1 MEKPMSPLN
10 SNRYRLCPFV
20 SFAPFT
26 LFASFAAAAAAAI
39 ALTGA
44 FVAAPAAAQPPGYEE
59 EQMDMEEDYDG
70 GYGEDPDYDG
80 GYSGGYSSASS
91 GSDATQTYATGLIS
105 LAKSIDLTPLLVP
118 ETEVVVEVG
127 PVLSRESEQA
137 FSAGHQGMAVELMCG
152 HMVAEFD
159 EATPVLASVKFS
171 PALRRPV
178 WNVRWGVSIAVR
190 GSEDVTQPSPIREGD
205 TTPGRRMASSGG
217 GGGGYDEGYGDDYD
231 NGGPSEEDMAG
242 YDEGMDDYSM
252 SRPKP
257 APVTTRSMLSD
268 EAKTLMD
275 ENLGLVAEIIA
286 SEFAQRF
293 ASGAFGPLF
302 TGIAEPAPVD
312 PRTINSHTPPPAGV
326 VVSEALD
333 ASLND
338 APEWMG
344 MWKPGLTFVGS
355 GPSDEMLPA
364 AKSEGLDFLL
374 HFDVLLKPGRNDKTQ
389 NVSRCRM
396 YSLVTGKQVGMSRA
410 MDNTE
415 AAHLVS
421 SGRASSE
428 TAYVKEQLA
437 ALLGIIDRDM
447 KVTSMPAGL
456 TADAARGRVGTLV
469 SSPDARSLKTLAE
482 IRLYQSLGLLTPD
495 EVETA
500 FDIVGG
506 PDALMLLHGP
516 RDERLEMART
526 WAVRAQPGGA
536 K

>member
-1 MEKPMSPLN
+1 MGKPMSPLN
-10 SNRYRLCPFV
+10 
-20 SFAPFT
+20 
-26 LFASFAAAAAAAI
+26 
-39 ALTGA
+39 LTRCCSSLVRTFSIVLLGT
-44 FVAAPAAAQPPGYEE
+44 FISSTIVAQPPGYEE
-59 EQMDMEEDYDG
+59 QMDEDYDG
-70 GYGEDPDYDG
+70 GYDDPSYDPIYDG
-80 GYSGGYSSASS
+80 GYSGGYGRQAS
-91 GSDATQTYATGLIS
+91 GSDVTQTYAAELIS
-105 LAKSIDLTPLLVP
+105 LATSIDLTPLLVP
-118 ETEVVVEVG
+118 ETEVVVEAG

-137 FSAGHQGMAVELMCG
+137 FAAGHQGMAIELMCG
-152 HMVAEFD
+152 HMVAEFE
-159 EATPVLASVKFS
+159 EATPVIASVKFS

-190 GSEDVTQPSPIREGD
+190 GSEDVTKPSPIREGD

-217 GGGGYDEGYGDDYD
+217 GGGYDEGYSDDFD
-231 NGGPSEEDMAG
+231 SGGPSERDMAG
-242 YDEGMDDYSM
+242 HDDGMDDFSM
-252 SRPKP
+252 SKPKP
-257 APVTTRSMLSD
+257 APVTTRSMISE

-286 SEFAQRF
+286 SEFQQRF
-293 ASGAFGPLF
+293 TAGAFGPLF
-302 TGIAEPAPVD
+302 PGTAAPEPVDPHTVD
-312 PRTINSHTPPPAGV
+312 PRTVDRRMVNSRTPLPAGV

-374 HFDVLLKPGRNDKTQ
+374 HFDVLLKPGRNKETQ
-389 NVSRCRM
+389 NVSRCRL
-396 YSLVTGKQVGMSRA
+396 YSLVTGKQIGMSRG

-415 AAHLVS
+415 AAQLVS
-421 SGRASSE
+421 TGRVSSE
-428 TAYVKEQLA
+428 TAYVKEQIA

-506 PDALMLLHGP
+506 SDALMLLHGP
-516 RDERLEMART
+516 RDERLEMVRI
-526 WAVRAQPGGA
+526 WAVRAQPGGE